1 MAIKINKLTNGNIY
15 LNGISHF
22 GSFKDVTSPDL
33 KAVQADH
40 NALGMIGKLDFP
52 TGFEKM
58 NVKIAWNGPYPEALA
73 MNSDIYKTVF
83 LQIRGNVE
91 GWDSLGK
98 TDQAIIWN
106 VTGRFTGTPAMELKQ
121 MDNSEPNTEMSV
133 QTFQLLQNNVEIC
146 YLNFLTQE
154 YRVLGVDKTAVYR
167 ANLGI

>member
-1 MAIKINKLTNGNIY
+1 MSININKLTNGNVY
-15 LNGISHF
+15 LNGVSYF
-22 GSFKDVTSPDL
+22 GSFKEVTSPNL
-33 KAVQADH
+33 KGVQVDH
-40 NALGMIGKLDFP
+40 NALGMIGKLEFP

-58 NVKIAWNGPYPEALA
+58 MAKIAWNGPYPEALI

-91 GWDSLGK
+91 KWDNLGK
-98 TDQAIIWN
+98 TDQSIIWN
-106 VTGRFTGTPAMELKQ
+106 ITGRFTGTPEMALKQ
-121 MDNSEPNTEMSV
+121 MDNTEPETELTC
-133 QTFQLLQNNVEIC
+133 QTFQLIQNGIEIC